1 MGIKGKK
8 SKGSVST
15 TFFKVNFI
23 LLEVFM
29 KTLIVI
35 VHPNLKDSK
44 VNRAWIKEAEK
55 YPDIFTIH
63 NLYEI
68 YPNELI
74 NIEKEQKLIEEH
86 SSLIL
91 QFPIYWFNCPSLIKK
106 WLDEVFTD
114 GWAYGKNGNNL
125 ENRNIGLAVTA
136 GISENNYSKSGK
148 YKHSLKEIL
157 LPFEITFNY
166 CSANYKGFNAFYSAE
181 FEATDERIKESIPQ
195 YINFL
200 NSI

>member
-1 MGIKGKK
+1 MK
-8 SKGSVST
+8 
-15 TFFKVNFI
+15 I
-23 LLEVFM
+23 LLVNGYQKHDFCKGELNFSLYNIMLDKLRHNHDVQLSSVENYNVIDERNKFLWAD
-29 KTLIVI
+29 LI
-35 VHPNLKDSK
+35 
-44 VNRAWIKEAEK
+44 
-55 YPDIFTIH
+55 IF
-63 NLYEI
+63 
-68 YPNELI
+68 
-74 NIEKEQKLIEEH
+74 
-86 SSLIL
+86 
-91 QFPIYWFNCPSLIKK
+91 QFPIYWFNCPPLMKK

-181 FEATDERIKESIPQ
+181 FEATDKRIKESILQ

>member
-1 MGIKGKK
+1 MKKK
-8 SKGSVST
+8 SDIINKAKLNLENK
-15 TFFKVNFI
+15 KVF
-23 LLEVFM
+23 
-29 KTLIVI
+29 
-35 VHPNLKDSK
+35 
-44 VNRAWIKEAEK
+44 EK
-55 YPDIFTIH
+55 YPDKFTIH
-63 NLYEI
+63 NLYEV

-74 NIEKEQKLIEEH
+74 DIEKEQKLIEEH

-91 QFPIYWFNCPSLIKK
+91 QFPIYWFNCPPLMKK
-106 WLDEVFTD
+106 WLDEVFTE
-114 GWAYGKNGNNL
+114 GWAYGKNGNKL
-125 ENRNIGLAVTA
+125 LNRNVGLAVTA
-136 GISENNYSKSGK
+136 GIDEKNYSEVGK

-181 FEATDERIKESIPQ
+181 FEATDKRIKESIPQ

>member
-1 MGIKGKK
+1 MYVLTFNYNILYN
-8 SKGSVST
+8 
-15 TFFKVNFI
+15 FFKVNFI
-23 LLEVFM
+23 LLEVFR

-35 VHPNLKDSK
+35 AHPNLKDSK
-44 VNRAWIKEAEK
+44 VNRAWIKEAER

-68 YPNELI
+68 YPDELI

-91 QFPIYWFNCPSLIKK
+91 QFPIYWFNCPPLMKK

-125 ENRNIGLAVTA
+125 GNRNVGLAVTA

-148 YKHSLKEIL
+148 YKHTLKEIL

-181 FEATDERIKESIPQ
+181 FEATDKRIKESILQ

>member
-1 MGIKGKK
+1 
-8 SKGSVST
+8 
-15 TFFKVNFI
+15 
-23 LLEVFM
+23 M
-29 KTLIVI
+29 KTLIV
-35 VHPNLKDSK
+35 VAHPNLKNSK
-44 VNRAWIKEAEK
+44 VNKSWLKEAKK
-55 YPDIFTIH
+55 YPDKFTIH
-63 NLYEI
+63 NLYEV

-74 NIEKEQKLIEEH
+74 DNIEEEQKLIEEH
-86 SSLIL
+86 DSLIL
-91 QFPIYWFNCPSLIKK
+91 QFPIYWFNCPPLMKK
-106 WLDEVFTD
+106 WLDEVFID

>member
-1 MGIKGKK
+1 
-8 SKGSVST
+8 
-15 TFFKVNFI
+15 
-23 LLEVFM
+23 M

-44 VNRAWIKEAEK
+44 VNKAWIKEAEK
-55 YPDIFTIH
+55 YPDKFTIH
-63 NLYEI
+63 NLYEV

-74 NIEKEQKLIEEH
+74 DNIEEEQKLIEEH
-86 SSLIL
+86 DSLIL
-91 QFPIYWFNCPSLIKK
+91 QFPIYWFNCPPLMKK

-114 GWAYGKNGNNL
+114 GWAYGKDGNNL

-148 YKHSLKEIL
+148 YKHSLKEVL

-166 CSANYKGFNAFYSAE
+166 CSANYKGFNAFYDAE
-181 FEATDERIKESIPQ
+181 FEATDERIKNSIPQ